1 MSKIDLKS
9 MEIQLGE
16 RDTERTLKND
26 LKFLGTNSC
35 CIMFE

>member
-1 MSKIDLKS
+1 MRDKCRCPMSKIDLKS

-26 LKFLGTNSC
+26 
-35 CIMFE
+35 

>member
-16 RDTERTLKND
+16 TKKKKIKMIKTLRY
-26 LKFLGTNSC
+26 
-35 CIMFE
+35 